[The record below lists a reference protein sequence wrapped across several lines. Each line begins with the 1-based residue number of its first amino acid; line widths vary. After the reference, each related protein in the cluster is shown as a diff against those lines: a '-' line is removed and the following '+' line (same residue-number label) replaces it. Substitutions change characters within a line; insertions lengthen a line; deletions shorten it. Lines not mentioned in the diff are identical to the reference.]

1 MWCGEEREVGG
12 TLLLTT
18 TAFLG
23 TLNLILFGQDRAALH
38 MTRTSCMLAEWSLET
53 FCFVVFVFGVL
64 MQQLLPLLFL
74 VRMFLWEW
82 ASDEKRKK
90 KFLCVCVC
98 VCVCMHARM
107 HVYSLHWKIWA
118 EACISLKVSQETKY
132 SLSKGPN
139 QVRQAKI
146 LPGTQFRNKV

>member
-23 TLNLILFGQDRAALH
+23 TLNLILFGQDRAAVH

-74 VRMFLWEW
+74 VRMFLWE
-82 ASDEKRKK
+82 
-90 KFLCVCVC
+90 
-98 VCVCMHARM
+98 
-107 HVYSLHWKIWA
+107 
-118 EACISLKVSQETKY
+118 
-132 SLSKGPN
+132 
-139 QVRQAKI
+139 
-146 LPGTQFRNKV
+146 